1 MHSLLKSTETFQ
13 QESRVKRFSK
23 VTFKALLLLCLV
35 LFNKSTFAQSTK
47 TLCVLDSLVAAK
59 KTVQSVNSASL
70 IDSLLHKKLQEVM
83 IEGYLEAYLDT
94 LTNSDTL
101 FATVHRGQQFLIGT
115 QEYLLDSSQLRYIEN
130 TDIIDRTKKW
140 ERETFLTTH
149 RRIFSDFENNGYPFV
164 HLSLEKVVEENG
176 QLNLTWGIHQGP
188 FIKMDTLIVQSEDAL
203 PKRFLSNYISYKKGS
218 VYSEKYIQSLSNRV
232 KELSF
237 VQQTRAP
244 QVIFSTEKA
253 DLVLSLKKK
262 KANYF
267 NGVLGIQPVDGGGA
281 VLTGDAEIKL
291 VNAINRGEEFELNW
305 KRVKEQ
311 TQDFQAR
318 TSYPYVFQS
327 PVGLDAGIR
336 IYRRDS
342 TFATFKTNIGGFL
355 PLGGNNRLKIY
366 FEKNRTSTL
375 AQPAASSDLRNV
387 STSLY
392 NLSLVIEKLDYRFNP
407 RKGIRFDL
415 DAGTGKRSTSIP
427 SSDSLVSPITSTS
440 VYRVSWNSEN
450 YIPIFKRQTIRLAN
464 FGAWYSA
471 PDIARNELYRVGG
484 FKTIRGINEEEI
496 FASAWTV
503 LSLEYRFLLEQ
514 NSSLFLFADQAWYEQ
529 RTVNQ
534 YSTDTPL
541 GFGAGV
547 NFETKSGIFT
557 FTYALAQQFD
567 NPILFRNARVS
578 FGFRNLF

>member
-1 MHSLLKSTETFQ
+1 MPSLLKSTETFQ
-13 QESRVKRFSK
+13 QETRVKRFTK
-23 VTFKALLLLCLV
+23 VTFKALLLLCLA

-47 TLCVLDSLVAAK
+47 HLCVLDSLSERI
-59 KTVQSVNSASL
+59 KTVQSVNSTSL
-70 IDSLLHKKLQEVM
+70 IDSLLQKKLHEVM
-83 IEGYLEAYLDT
+83 AEGYLEAQLDT
-94 LTNSDTL
+94 LTMADTL
-101 FATVHRGQQFLIGT
+101 VVKVHRGDQFTIGI
-115 QEYLLDSSQLRYIEN
+115 QEYLLDSSEIRYNEN
-130 TDIIDRTKKW
+130 TDFSDPSWRWDK
-140 ERETFLTTH
+140 ETFLSMH
-149 RRIFSDFENNGYPFV
+149 RRVFADFENNGYPFV
-164 HLSLEKVVEENG
+164 HLSLEKVKEEYSHV
-176 QLNLTWGIHQGP
+176 NLTWRIHRGP
-188 FIKMDTLIVQSEDAL
+188 LIKMDSLIIQSEDAL
-203 PKRFLSNYISYKKGS
+203 PKRFLSNYISYKTGS
-218 VYSEKYIQSLSNRV
+218 AYSEKYIQSLSNRI

-244 QVIFSTEKA
+244 QIIFSTEKA

-267 NGVLGIQPVDGGGA
+267 NGVLGVQPVDGGGA

-366 FEKNRTSTL
+366 YEKNRTSTL
-375 AQPAASSDLRNV
+375 AQPAANSDLRNV
-387 STSLY
+387 STTLY
-392 NLSLVIEKLDYRFNP
+392 NLSLVVEKLDYRFNP

-415 DAGTGKRSTSIP
+415 DAGTGKRATSVP
-427 SSDSLVSPITSTS
+427 SSDSLISPITNSA

-450 YIPIFKRQTIRLAN
+450 YIPVFKRQTIRLAN

-484 FKTIRGINEEEI
+484 FRTIRGINEEEI

-529 RTVNQ
+529 RTVSQ
-534 YSTDTPL
+534 YITDTPL

-547 NFETKSGIFT
+547 NFDTKSGIFT